1 MKFPNLVGALAS
13 VALVAGAT
21 TVLANDS
28 DASEMRVNPETTLAW
43 GENVDQPLAASRNV
57 EAASAART
65 AAPLVISE
73 RPPRPP
79 VSMSKSAERSVAT
92 GDRLTSRHIFPPR
105 GFPRW

>member
-1 MKFPNLVGALAS
+1 MRFPNFVGALAS
-13 VALVAGAT
+13 VALAAGAT

-28 DASEMRVNPETTLAW
+28 DASEMRVNPETTLAR

-57 EAASAART
+57 EAASTART

-79 VSMSKSAERSVAT
+79 VSMLKSAERSVAT